1 MPVTRERPL
10 CLVDG
15 EHPGVVMQWRQDR
28 ERGWVALVRYRA
40 PHASGHLL
48 TYEHEL
54 DAGRLS
60 PRNDEE
66 APTR

>member
-1 MPVTRERPL
+1 
-10 CLVDG
+10 
-15 EHPGVVMQWRQDR
+15 MQWRQDR